1 MDFQLTEKFNYWWPV
16 KVSIPNPD
24 PDHAGKVMKQ
34 TFKMQ
39 FEAIGRD
46 TQIANQEKLDALTD
60 AKQIVAHEHDF
71 LRLVCKNWV
80 GVVDDKKSPVAFND
94 EAFRAALQKG
104 WFREAVYAAYNE
116 SLSGKDA
123 RLGN

>member
-1 MDFQLTEKFNYWWPV
+1 MDFQITKTFAYWWPV
-16 KVSIPNPD
+16 TVSIPNPD
-24 PDHAGKVMKQ
+24 PDHAGKVIKQ

-39 FEAIGRD
+39 FEAIDRD
-46 TQIANQEKLDALTD
+46 AQIENQQKLDVLID
-60 AKQIVAHEHDF
+60 PKEIVKHEHDF
-71 LRLVCKNWV
+71 LRLVCKNWS
-80 GVVDDKKSPVAFND
+80 GVVDDTKSPVAFSD
-94 EAFRAALQKG
+94 QAFRDALQKA